1 MSTSTILDDENE
13 ISANKTKTTSKSFF
27 HWQTLLFYAL
37 ALVLLVAGFWM
48 RLHNLGLPF
57 DRDSY
62 DEGVYWQ
69 SLRAMSTGH
78 TLYQQIFYS
87 QPPFFL
93 LSVFPIYLLFGQTIW
108 AARLGI
114 ALISLFGLLGA
125 LLLGKALGGRIAAIA
140 AVLLLLVN
148 PLYLAESRIL
158 QAEAPSTA
166 LALLAVG
173 LAYLWWERP
182 EGIIGLCIAALTA
195 FTLAL
200 GILAKF
206 FAVVELVPIGLL
218 MVAYIWRVS
227 MAAPNRSLAVDRKDL
242 SLRGEDRE
250 AGTLLARARPLL
262 IGIAVFVVTSALIFL
277 PFAGSFSQ
285 MWQGAVSFH
294 TDASRV
300 LSYSR
305 AGNKGMIENF
315 LLGSPLTYAALLGM
329 VVALLRRDWRV
340 IPLIAW
346 FGATV
351 IMLWRY
357 APLFPHHL
365 VVLVPPM
372 VALAATGIGPVKLEK
387 KASALFAN
395 VTTALGLVMVL
406 VVGVINGRADVSY
419 YRADQAQAAAEST
432 QGPIRVAKELQQV
445 LQPGQLVITDAQFL
459 VGLADRNTPP
469 SLVDTSNVRIQ
480 TGYVTS
486 QQLIEQAR
494 QPEVHAVLFYTGRL
508 ATQAAFHTWV
518 KQHFRLVH
526 DYGDS
531 RELWIKP

>member
-13 ISANKTKTTSKSFF
+13 ISASKTKTTSKSFF

-37 ALVLLVAGFWM
+37 ALILLATGIWM

-125 LLLGKALGGRIAAIA
+125 LLLGKTLGGRIAAIA
-140 AVLLLLVN
+140 AMLLLLVN

-173 LAYLWWERP
+173 LAYLWWKRP
-182 EGIIGLCIAALTA
+182 EGTAGLCFAALTA

-206 FAVVELVPIGLL
+206 FAVVELVPVGLL
-218 MVAYIWRVS
+218 MVAYVWRISVTRDN
-227 MAAPNRSLAVDRKDL
+227 PQRGHGRKGVP
-242 SLRGEDRE
+242 LRWEG
-250 AGTLLARARPLL
+250 ARPLL
-262 IGIAVFVVTSALIFL
+262 IGIAVFIVTSALVLL

-315 LLGSPLTYAALLGM
+315 LLGSPLTYAALLGT

-340 IPLIAW
+340 IPLVAW
-346 FGATV
+346 FGATTV
-351 IMLWRY
+351 MLWRY

-365 VVLVPPM
+365 IVLVPPM
-372 VALAATGIGPVKLEK
+372 VALAAIGMGPVKLEK
-387 KASALFAN
+387 KASVLFAN
-395 VTTALGLVMVL
+395 VTTALSLVMVL
-406 VVGVINGRADVSY
+406 VVGVINGRADMSY
-419 YRADQAQAAAEST
+419 YRADQAQTASEST

-445 LQPGQLVITDAQFL
+445 LQPGQFVITDAQFL

-486 QQLIEQAR
+486 QQLIEQAQ

-526 DYGDS
+526 DYGGG